1 MISGRQ
7 FIIYGML
14 FASGTLI
21 GYDSGYLNGVLGSS
35 DFVRR
40 YGIQDSADGTWYL
53 TPRTR
58 SLFTSLLV
66 VGTLLGTITA
76 NFLGDW
82 VGRKGSL
89 LVAAIAYATGVC
101 IQAAGVPVGAF
112 VVGRI
117 LLGIGLGIISVVSPM
132 YLVECS
138 SSSTR
143 GRLVALYALLLTSG
157 NVLACGISYGTNHF
171 KGAESWRITIA
182 FQLLLALNVFLG
194 AILAPESP
202 VLLMKRNNPN
212 KARQS
217 LSILQNIPIDSSD
230 LSSSIEEI
238 THWLNEQKSHGT
250 VHLLECFQ
258 GPNLRRQ
265 LLGIGMAILTIAT
278 GITFWFGY
286 GTTFFMEAG
295 IGNSYMISLI
305 LALVNAI
312 FTAPS
317 AYLVE
322 RLGRRTCLLW
332 GGSVMAIAQLIPAI
346 IHSVAPGSRS
356 DHNALVAGAVIFIAA
371 YATTWGTIGWVTM
384 TEPYSQRLRLHQST
398 ITMIIY
404 WISTW
409 LIAFVTPYL
418 VDATAADLSIK
429 VCYLWFGM
437 VVVSLVWAFLYVPEL
452 SGLSVE
458 EVDMLF
464 ELRIPA
470 WRSVQW
476 AESLRVVEVGEEVG
490 IEQGGSGGG
499 VDVVFMKE
507 VMK

>member
-7 FIIYGML
+7 MVIYGML

-35 DFVRR
+35 DFIQR
-40 YGIQDSADGTWYL
+40 YGVQEASDGDWYL

-66 VGTLLGTITA
+66 VGTVLGTITA

-89 LVAAIAYATGVC
+89 LVAAIAYATGVS

-117 LLGIGLGIISVVSPM
+117 LLGMGLGIISVVSPM

-138 SSSTR
+138 SSGTR
-143 GRLVALYALLLTSG
+143 GRLVALYTLLLTCG
-157 NVLACGISYGTNHF
+157 NVLACGISLGTKHF
-171 KGAESWRITIA
+171 QDAESWRITVA
-182 FQLLLALNVFLG
+182 FQLLLALNVLIG
-194 AILAPESP
+194 AIIAPESP
-202 VLLMKRNNPN
+202 VLLVKRGKPDM
-212 KARQS
+212 ARQS
-217 LSILQNIPIDSSD
+217 LSILQNIDPDSTD
-230 LSSSIEEI
+230 LTSAMDEI
-238 THWLNEQKSHGT
+238 HHWINEQKAHGT
-250 VHLLECFQ
+250 VHLIECFQ
-258 GPNLRRQ
+258 GSNLRRQ

-295 IGNSYMISLI
+295 IGNSYLISLL
-305 LALVNAI
+305 LALVNAV

-332 GGSVMAIAQLIPAI
+332 GGVVMAITQIVPAV
-346 IHSVAPGSRS
+346 IHSVTPGSRA

-398 ITMIIY
+398 ITMIVY

-409 LIAFVTPYL
+409 AIAFVTPYL
-418 VDATAADLSIK
+418 VDATAADLSVK

-437 VVVSLVWAFLYVPEL
+437 VVLSLVWAFLYVPEL

-464 ELRIPA
+464 DLRIPA
-470 WRSVQW
+470 WRSVAWQK
-476 AESLRVVEVGEEVG
+476 SLRSVEVGQEMEEKPS
-490 IEQGGSGGG
+490 EG
-499 VDVVFMKE
+499 VVSIKPDLK
-507 VMK
+507 